1 MTLPSTTRT
10 ARRVRALEDR
20 LLAARSDR
28 DAAIRDRRAEGVGV
42 QQIADEVGLTRQAVY
57 DVLATDNRLDT
68 EGIGA

>member
-28 DAAIRDRRAEGVGV
+28 DAAIRDRRNEGVGV

>member
-20 LLAARSDR
+20 LLAARADR
-28 DAAIRDRRAEGVGV
+28 DAAIRDRRNEGVGV

-57 DVLATDNRLDT
+57 DVLASDNRLDNET
-68 EGIGA
+68 TVA

>member
-20 LLAARSDR
+20 LLSARADR
-28 DAAIRDRRAEGVGV
+28 DAAIRDRRNEGVGV

-57 DVLATDNRLDT
+57 DVLASDNRLDNET
-68 EGIGA
+68 TVA

>member
-20 LLAARSDR
+20 LLAARADR

-57 DVLATDNRLDT
+57 DVLASDNRLDT